1 MLRKIWN
8 KFHTGVFVDACKHG
22 DTPQVLMMLQKEPEL
37 AYLKDKKGI
46 SALFHAVAN
55 GHDRIADA
63 LLNITRQPDD
73 VESEKGF
80 TPLLI
85 ATTNG
90 HTVIVRLLL
99 EHGANPNMRNF
110 DGVTAL
116 HNAVFEKQIDI
127 VKLLLEHGAD
137 PAIQDRLGN
146 TPVDLAQRSANPQ
159 LLQLFV

>member
-1 MLRKIWN
+1 MFGKVWS

-22 DTPQVLMMLQKEPEL
+22 DTAQVHMMLEKEPEL

-55 GHDRIADA
+55 GHATIVDA
-63 LLNITRQPDD
+63 LLGVTKQPDD

-85 ATTNG
+85 AATNG
-90 HTVIVRLLL
+90 HTAIVRVLL
-99 EHGANPNMRNF
+99 EHGANPDLRNF

-116 HNAVFEKQIDI
+116 HNAVFEKQVDV
-127 VKLLLEHGAD
+127 VKLLIEHGAD
-137 PAIQDRLGN
+137 PGIQDRLGN
-146 TPVDLAQRSANPQ
+146 TPVDLARRSSNPH
-159 LLQLFV
+159 LMQLFK

>member
-8 KFHTGVFVDACKHG
+8 KFHAGVFVDACKHG

-90 HTVIVRLLL
+90 HTVIVR
-99 EHGANPNMRNF
+99 F
-110 DGVTAL
+110 CS
-116 HNAVFEKQIDI
+116 
-127 VKLLLEHGAD
+127 
-137 PAIQDRLGN
+137 N
-146 TPVDLAQRSANPQ
+146 TEQTLI
-159 LLQLFV
+159 